1 MNSEQKKRQDEAMG
15 QFPEMSNLLEL
26 GSQQN
31 VPVFNV
37 PVQISQSPVNMA
49 NYETPIFLNS
59 QKLGVKPDLL
69 NKFLNEASL
78 SDQQRLKI
86 KLLKKKNFKQKVKAC
101 NLKF

>member
-1 MNSEQKKRQDEAMG
+1 MNSEQKRRQEEAMRP
-15 QFPEMSNLLEL
+15 FPEVSNLLEL
-26 GSQQN
+26 RSQQN
-31 VPVFNV
+31 MPIFNV
-37 PVQISQSPVNMA
+37 PVQISSNPVNMA

-86 KLLKKKNFKQKVKAC
+86 KLLKKKSIKHKIKAC
-101 NLKF
+101 K